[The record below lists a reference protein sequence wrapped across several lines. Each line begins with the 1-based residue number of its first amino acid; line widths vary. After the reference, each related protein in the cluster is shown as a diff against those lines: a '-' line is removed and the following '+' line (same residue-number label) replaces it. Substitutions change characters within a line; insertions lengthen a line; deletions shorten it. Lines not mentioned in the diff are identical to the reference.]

1 MNSFFHKILAFSMA
15 GIVLFTTMSFTVDF
29 HYCGDSLVDFSVLR
43 SAETCG
49 MDKQQSEND
58 CKNEVAD
65 KTCCTDKQIV
75 IEGQD
80 DIKKTSF
87 HQLTLEQQ
95 IFVASFTY
103 AYINLFD
110 DLDSNIVPFR
120 DYVPPLIIRDIQKIH
135 ETYLI

>member
-1 MNSFFHKILAFSMA
+1 MNSLFHKMLAFAMA
-15 GIVLFTTMSFTVDF
+15 GIVLFTTMSFTVDL
-29 HYCGDSLVDFSVLR
+29 HYCGDSLVDFSVLH

-58 CKNEVAD
+58 CKNEVTAKD
-65 KTCCTDKQIV
+65 CCSDIQIV
-75 IEGQD
+75 IKGQD
-80 DIKKTSF
+80 DIQKTSF

-95 IFVASFTY
+95 IFVGSFTY

-110 DLDSNIVPFR
+110 GLDANIVPFR

-135 ETYLI
+135 ETYII